1 MLSNGVDEVALRLG
15 DVVGGILS
23 NTFRY
28 ALKEADFFYNS
39 LTRVPSN
46 AAQLISSILLLK
58 SRQVQVLQSML
69 VGSILSNLLLMTGLS
84 FFFGGIGRLEQFFN
98 VALARTI
105 SMLLLLAVLALVIP
119 TASHMLTNTSP
130 HDIMIQSRGTSVV
143 IMLSYALWLFFQLK
157 TNRSMFDVPPASS
170 ARTKGDLTDEDKKGL
185 GSKGDQKA
193 ENSGEPDKPEKP
205 EEEENESQ
213 LGFYVAIA
221 TIAICATLLGFN
233 IEFATNS
240 IQGLT
245 QEAGLSQGFV
255 GMIILPFLSNDYT
268 SIFVALKDKMDMSLT
283 LTLERCMQTALMV
296 VPLTILIAWG
306 MRIDNMTL
314 EFDAFSTAALF
325 ASIILVTYVM
335 LEGKSNWLVKPQKK
349 GPYLILQ
356 RPRFNRASMLTY

>member
-1 MLSNGVDEVALRLG
+1 MLSEKRN
-15 DVVGGILS
+15 
-23 NTFRY
+23 
-28 ALKEADFFYNS
+28 FFYNS

-157 TNRSMFDVPPASS
+157 TNRSMFDVPPAPS

-268 SIFVALKDKMDMSLT
+268 SIFVALKDKMDMSL
-283 LTLERCMQTALMV
+283 
-296 VPLTILIAWG
+296 P
-306 MRIDNMTL
+306 
-314 EFDAFSTAALF
+314 
-325 ASIILVTYVM
+325 
-335 LEGKSNWLVKPQKK
+335 
-349 GPYLILQ
+349 
-356 RPRFNRASMLTY
+356 